1 MYEKHTEE
9 EPSYTPSTRVWRR
22 RESAGEQTLFS
33 REMSTAPREARG
45 RAAVADSSS
54 QPCIWAV
61 PGAVIPQDGSVS
73 IFCRAPPG
81 VTTVRLH
88 HEAPGGQ
95 WYDREPEGTQET
107 VHFSLLDV
115 KYFDAGIYSCEYFKG
130 GDWSR
135 CNESLELVVTG
146 AYQDKPS
153 LAAHPAAQ
161 VASGGTVTLRCQ
173 PLYSYDTYVLCR
185 GGGASFPQDCSHQH
199 HSSFLIAPVSLD
211 QAGTYTC
218 YGSHNHSPQQWS
230 LPSDPLQL
238 SVTRPAVPIVI
249 SASAAAA
256 AFLLLVLLLLLLL
269 LCLRR
274 RRAKRRA
281 ACDGTKGH
289 MRHSSSSPPVQVQ
302 GEDTG
307 DGLQD
312 AEPEADR
319 QRDTQVPAAA
329 AEDPQEV
336 TYAQLHPTRLRA
348 GVDPLPP
355 RDPEPPST
363 QPCVYA
369 TLTLS

>member
-1 MYEKHTEE
+1 M
-9 EPSYTPSTRVWRR
+9 
-22 RESAGEQTLFS
+22 
-33 REMSTAPREARG
+33 
-45 RAAVADSSS
+45 
-54 QPCIWAV
+54 
-61 PGAVIPQDGSVS
+61 VIPANSL
-73 IFCRAPPG
+73 PPG
-81 VTTVRLH
+81 FLH
-88 HEAPGGQ
+88 SCLLWSRGSGPAVHEPPGEM
-95 WYDREPEGTQET
+95 WYDGDAQGAPDVEEFFLRT
-107 VHFSLLDV
+107 VTHT
-115 KYFDAGIYSCEYFKG
+115 DAGIYYCDYWKRG
-130 GDWSR
+130 VWSER
-135 CNESLELVVTG
+135 SESLELVVTG
-146 AYQDKPS
+146 VIKDKPS
-153 LAAHPAAQ
+153 LTAHPAAQ
-161 VASGGTVTLRCQ
+161 VASGGTVTLQCQ
-173 PLYSYDTYVLCR
+173 SLYSYDTYVLCR
-185 GGGASFPQDCSHQH
+185 GGGASFPQDCSRQH

-218 YGSHNHSPQQWS
+218 YGSHNCSPQQWS

-256 AFLLLVLLLLLLL
+256 AFLLLVLLLFLLL
-269 LCLRR
+269 LCLCR
-274 RRAKRRA
+274 RRAKHRA

-289 MRHSSSSPPVQVQ
+289 TRHSSSSPPVQIQ

-319 QRDTQVPAAA
+319 QWDTQVSPSLRLLPLQPHPGIAAHLVSGRQVPAAA
-329 AEDPQEV
+329 ADPQEV